1 MQNGETA
8 FDAKPTQ
15 YVPMR
20 AAILCGLCKKA
31 VVKSISHAEKAA
43 WFIVKLSRLARDKI
57 TGFNYI
63 CTQNNSLTY
72 NA

>member
-1 MQNGETA
+1 
-8 FDAKPTQ
+8 
-15 YVPMR
+15 MR